1 MGWFVEKIRNDVDKG
16 LFEINRLSEDIL
28 IPILSEVYGYSH
40 LENLN
45 KNGGENFPGI
55 DLVMGFIDIFVSSQ

>member
-28 IPILSEVYGYSH
+28 IPILSEVYGYTH

-45 KNGGENFPGI
+45 KNGGGNFPGI
-55 DLVMGFIDIFVSSQ
+55 DLGDGFY